1 MCSLC
6 HRESRQSVKL
16 ASDGN
21 GARWV
26 LMALG
31 FVLAGLFGVAAVRRS
46 DAFSMREAPRAAV
59 AVVTPTAASEIE
71 VAPAASV
78 IDAPQLAPPAT
89 TPMPQPGGNDARVAS
104 GLSTGGFGSS
114 APSANRASAT
124 AIPQA
129 PNQADLQR
137 VVSSI
142 PIALYEANWC
152 PHCRRAKAWFGAQR
166 LNVTDYDVDHDA
178 QAKQALVRYNPRGS
192 LPTIVVGD
200 RVLVGFSED
209 AVTRT
214 LAAIASQKVGAR
226 VTARVSEPGH

>member
-1 MCSLC
+1 MRFGRKPCV
-6 HRESRQSVKL
+6 QSSPSPHDV
-16 ASDGN
+16 
-21 GARWV
+21 
-26 LMALG
+26 
-31 FVLAGLFGVAAVRRS
+31 VLADTFSSASVPEHHGLQHRAR
-46 DAFSMREAPRAAV
+46 SMRAPSRLLSSAQHAAY
-59 AVVTPTAASEIE
+59 ARSQH
-71 VAPAASV
+71 SV
-78 IDAPQLAPPAT
+78 RHLMFWP
-89 TPMPQPGGNDARVAS
+89 DARVAS

-142 PIALYEANWC
+142 PIALYEADWC

-214 LAAIASQKVGAR
+214 LAAIASQKLGAR